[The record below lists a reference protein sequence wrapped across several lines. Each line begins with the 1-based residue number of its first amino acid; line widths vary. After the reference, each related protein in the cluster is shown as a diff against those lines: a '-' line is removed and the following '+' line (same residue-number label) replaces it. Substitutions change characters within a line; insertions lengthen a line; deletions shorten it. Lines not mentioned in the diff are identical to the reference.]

1 MYRVR
6 SKREEFIFVRVL
18 HAVYR
23 SYVCFFISIKTRQLT
38 AKSRPVRDFVRSCA
52 IPFRKTI
59 YGDLIHLSF
68 IRIQSD
74 DKDFSFKAICIR
86 II

>member
-1 MYRVR
+1 MLEV
-6 SKREEFIFVRVL
+6 KEENSFLYEYFMQFTGHTFV
-18 HAVYR
+18 
-23 SYVCFFISIKTRQLT
+23 FFISMKTRQLT

-59 YGDLIHLSF
+59 YGELIHLSF